1 MSKAIYCVAA
11 GALLAA
17 TPLVAG
23 DDDKPTM
30 LRAKDAHQAA
40 SMTLSEEN
48 KDARICVRQKQL
60 GSRVRFNRI
69 CMQQHEWKAYLVSL
83 DAMDDEWNNA
93 AKGKLIK

>member
-1 MSKAIYCVAA
+1 MSKAIYCVVA

-23 DDDKPTM
+23 DDDQPMM

-40 SMTLSEEN
+40 SMKLSKDN
-48 KDARICVRQKQL
+48 KSARICVRQKQL

-69 CMQQHEWKAYLVSL
+69 CMQQHEWKAYLASL
-83 DAMDDEWNNA
+83 DTMGNEWNNA
-93 AKGKLIK
+93 AEGKLIK

>member
-1 MSKAIYCVAA
+1 MSKAFCCAA
-11 GALLAA
+11 VGLVLAA
-17 TPLVAG
+17 TPASAG
-23 DDDKPTM
+23 DDEKPQM

-40 SMTLSEEN
+40 SMKLSEEN